1 MEYTVRYYGQ
11 LSELVHTRED
21 LIFSDADTIQKF
33 IIDLIQTHPIL
44 KGKTFQV
51 AQNNQIKRE
60 GELISKDVIDLFPQ
74 FSGG

>member
-1 MEYTVRYYGQ
+1 M
-11 LSELVHTRED
+11 
-21 LIFSDADTIQKF
+21 
-33 IIDLIQTHPIL
+33 DLIQTHPIL

-60 GELISKDVIDLFPQ
+60 GALISKDVIDLFPQ